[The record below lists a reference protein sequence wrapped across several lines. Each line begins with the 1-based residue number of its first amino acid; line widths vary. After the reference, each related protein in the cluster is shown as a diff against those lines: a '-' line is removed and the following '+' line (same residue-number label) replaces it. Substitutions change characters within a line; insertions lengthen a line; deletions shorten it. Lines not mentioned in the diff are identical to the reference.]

1 MRKLIVAL
9 LLAPAAAFAGG
20 YAIPNENARDLALS
34 QATVAAQNGP
44 EAAHT
49 NPAALAGQQ
58 GLGFAANLEV
68 LYNRTTWSDPTLGFA
83 RINKKA
89 NTPPEI
95 AISYGNKLPNGMPY
109 GVGAA
114 VLVAGGGSL
123 LWPQGWT
130 GAGRIQGVE
139 QKAWLTEVGAAI
151 QPHSLFKFGASLL
164 YYRITEDLSQQLN
177 FISSTGTARLGL
189 SGDRFTFGL
198 STEAHAPEGIPLTL
212 GIAYRHQAPLT
223 LDGHA
228 HFENIPPAFASSLQ
242 DQAASEKLTVPN
254 DFYVGLAYDVLPN
267 LKLMG
272 SWNLER
278 WRVYGQDQY
287 IGEKGLTI
295 TVPRRYHNAWVY
307 RFGAEYTKASF
318 LPALTLR
325 GGFLRSVSDQP
336 TDTISPTLTD
346 ANSWAFSLGA
356 GYEIIPNLRADAA
369 FQYALFDKVTATGA
383 DAFPGSYNTHVYL
396 MSVGLVY
403 RLPDL

>member
-9 LLAPAAAFAGG
+9 LFAPAAAFAGG

-68 LYNRTTWSDPTLGFA
+68 LYNRTTWSDPSLGS
-83 RINKKA
+83 RTINKKA
-89 NTPPEI
+89 NIPPEI

-123 LWPQGWT
+123 LWPQGWP
-130 GAGRIQGVE
+130 GAGRIQTVE

-151 QPHSLFKFGASLL
+151 QPHPLFKFGASLL
-164 YYRITEDLSQQLN
+164 YYRIAEDLSQQLN

-189 SGDRFTFGL
+189 SGDRFSFGL
-198 STEAHAPEGIPLTL
+198 STEVHAPEGIPLTL
-212 GIAYRHQAPLT
+212 GVAYRHQAPLT

-228 HFENIPPAFASSLQ
+228 HFENVPPPFASSLQ

-254 DFYVGLAYDVLPN
+254 DFYVGLAYDVVPN

-287 IGEKGLTI
+287 IGDKGLVI

-325 GGFLRSVSDQP
+325 GGFLRSVSEQP
-336 TDTISPTLTD
+336 TDTIHPSLTD
-346 ANSWAFSLGA
+346 ANSWAFSVGA
-356 GYEIIPNLRADAA
+356 GYEILPNLRADAA

-396 MSVGLVY
+396 MSAGLVY

>member
-1 MRKLIVAL
+1 MRKLIAAL

-68 LYNRTTWSDPTLGFA
+68 LYNRTTWSDPSLGSA
-83 RINKKA
+83 TINKKA

-114 VLVAGGGSL
+114 VLVVGGGSL
-123 LWPQGWT
+123 LWPQGWA
-130 GAGRIQGVE
+130 GAGRIQTVE

-164 YYRITEDLSQQLN
+164 YYRIVEDLSQQ
-177 FISSTGTARLGL
+177 ISVINATARLGL
-189 SGDRFTFGL
+189 SGDRFSYGL
-198 STEAHAPEGIPLTL
+198 STEVHAPEGIPLTL
-212 GIAYRHQAPLT
+212 GIAYRHQAPMT

-228 HFENIPPAFASSLQ
+228 HFENVPPAFASSLQ
-242 DQAASEKLTVPN
+242 DQPASEKLTVPN
-254 DFYVGLAYDVLPN
+254 DFYVGLAYDVLPD

-287 IGEKGLTI
+287 IGEKGLII

-307 RFGAEYTKASF
+307 RFGAEYTKPSF

-325 GGFLRSVSDQP
+325 GGFLRSISDQP
-336 TDTISPTLTD
+336 TDTISPSLTD
-346 ANSWAFSLGA
+346 ANSWAFSVGA
-356 GYEIIPNLRADAA
+356 GYEIIPNLRVDAA

-403 RLPDL
+403 RLPNL